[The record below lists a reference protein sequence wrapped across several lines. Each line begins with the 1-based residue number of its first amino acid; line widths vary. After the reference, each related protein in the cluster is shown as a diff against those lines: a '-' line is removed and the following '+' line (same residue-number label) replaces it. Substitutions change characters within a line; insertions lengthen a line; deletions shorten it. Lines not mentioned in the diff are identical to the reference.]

1 MAPNEPDFDALAAA
15 ARTACAGG
23 GGVHDGEEVFDRLAR
38 PLRPRLVF
46 ALQRETRCRADAE
59 DAAQAALLRLWQKL
73 ELWDPQRPFM
83 PWCFTVAFRCLRDQQ
98 RWAKRR
104 IKPGATSPRDRA
116 DPAPGPSDTAAADET
131 TDRVWAIARDVLSPA
146 AWTELW
152 LHYGEGLTPTE
163 IAEATGRRAVAVRVG
178 LHRSRKKLAPHLTDA
193 SDSAADPVQPR
204 PKESVTS

>member
-1 MAPNEPDFDALAAA
+1 MPTPEPDFDTLAAA
-15 ARTACAGG
+15 ARTARAGG
-23 GGVHDGEEVFDRLAR
+23 GGDDGVFDQLAR

-46 ALQRETRCRADAE
+46 ALQRHTRCRADAE
-59 DAAQAALLRLWQKL
+59 DAAQTALLKLWEKL
-73 ELWDPQRPFM
+73 ELWDPHRPFM
-83 PWCFTVAFRCLRDQQ
+83 PWCYTVAFRCLRDQQ

-104 IKPGATSPRDRA
+104 IKAGATSPRDRA

-163 IAEATGRRAVAVRVG
+163 IAEAMGRRAVAVRVG

-193 SDSAADPVQPR
+193 PGPAADSAQPR
-204 PKESVTS
+204 PKENLSLIHI